1 VKRKS
6 EEADPRGTTPTDSR
20 ALSGLTPP
28 IPDTAEGRVPRPFRR
43 IGRQDRRI
51 DRQGGH
57 PRPLT
62 QRTGFIAPDPGLIRV
77 EGKRRRGGRV
87 VVGMVMG
94 APFMVRIPHHMMKGH
109 VLQLQRMNRSPNE
122 KQRPS
127 GKMTEPCH
135 ERRK

>member
-1 VKRKS
+1 MKRKS
-6 EEADPRGTTPTDSR
+6 EEADPRGTTPTHSN
-20 ALSGLTPP
+20 ALSGLTPS
-28 IPDTAEGRVPRPFRR
+28 IPDAAKGHAPRPFRG

-57 PRPLT
+57 PGPLT
-62 QRTGFIAPDPGLIRV
+62 QLTGRIARDPRLLRI
-77 EGKRRRGGRV
+77 EGKRRRRGRV

-94 APFMVRIPHHMMKGH
+94 APFVVRIPHYMMEGHM
-109 VLQLQRMNRSPNE
+109 LQLQRMNRSPNE

>member
-6 EEADPRGTTPTDSR
+6 EEAGPRGTAPTNSG
-20 ALSGLTPP
+20 ALSGLTPS
-28 IPDTAEGRVPRPFRR
+28 IPNAAEGRAPRPFRH
-43 IGRQDRRI
+43 IGRQDRSI
-51 DRQGGH
+51 DRQSGH

-62 QRTGFIAPDPGLIRV
+62 QWTGPIARYPWLFPIK
-77 EGKRRRGGRV
+77 GKRRHGGRL

-94 APFMVRIPHHMMKGH
+94 TPFVVCIPHHMMEGH

-122 KQRPS
+122 KQAPR